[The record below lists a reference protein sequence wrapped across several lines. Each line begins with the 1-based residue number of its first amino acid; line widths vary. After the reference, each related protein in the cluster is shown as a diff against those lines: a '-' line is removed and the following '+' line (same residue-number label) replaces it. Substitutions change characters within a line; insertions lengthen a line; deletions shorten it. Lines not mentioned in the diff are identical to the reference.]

1 MRSPH
6 KISGQSEVVWWVNPR
21 SEKTA
26 KVWRLPKEFHIGIS
40 VDGVL

>member
-6 KISGQSEVVWWVNPR
+6 KISAQSEVVWQVNPR
-21 SEKTA
+21 SKKTA
-26 KVWRLPKEFHIGIS
+26 KVWRLPKEFHIVIV